1 MEKTG
6 DPNMNCPICNSSTG
20 IEIDI
25 HSDGYAKD
33 IVECTNCE
41 ALWLS
46 DISGI
51 VLLNK
56 KVA

>member
-1 MEKTG
+1 
-6 DPNMNCPICNSSTG
+6 MNCPICNIATG

-33 IVECTNCE
+33 LFECTNCE
-41 ALWLS
+41 AIWIT
-46 DISGI
+46 DREGI
-51 VLLNK
+51 TLLNK

>member
-1 MEKTG
+1 MH
-6 DPNMNCPICNSSTG
+6 CPICNETTCL
-20 IEIDI
+20 EIDI

-33 IVECTNCE
+33 LVECTYCG
-41 ALWLS
+41 ALWLQEQ
-46 DISGI
+46 DEI